1 MTPRSKFA
9 ARAPRSAAAAFACVA
24 LACAFMFASACAVA
38 PARRAVIVPIAQPAL
53 RISALASD
61 GDARRR
67 ASTQLVLYG
76 LASEMRG
83 SLREA
88 LARYEDALKVDAN
101 NPSASLAFAR
111 YEIFVGDADR
121 GLAHLDRYE
130 ALAGAHASLAHV
142 AGLRGA
148 ALAKLGKRALAR
160 PYLEEARALA
170 PSVWGDARLDAR
182 ELR

>member
-1 MTPRSKFA
+1 VTPRRKFA
-9 ARAPRSAAAAFACVA
+9 ARAPRPVAAAFACVA
-24 LACAFMFASACAVA
+24 LVLVFAFANACAVA
-38 PARRAVIVPIAQPAL
+38 PARRAATAPIAQPAL

-67 ASTQLVLYG
+67 ASTQLVLDG

-88 LARYEDALKVDAN
+88 LARYEDALKVDGN

-130 ALAGAHASLAHV
+130 ALAGARASLAHV

-160 PYLEEARALA
+160 PYSEEARALA
-170 PSVWGDARLDAR
+170 PSVWGDGRLDPR

>member
-1 MTPRSKFA
+1 MTKRREFGA
-9 ARAPRSAAAAFACVA
+9 CAPRALAAAI
-24 LACAFMFASACAVA
+24 ACAALQFATACAVA
-38 PARRAVIVPIAQPAL
+38 PAERAVTAPIARPAL
-53 RISALASD
+53 RIGALASE

-67 ASTQLVLYG
+67 ASTQLVLDG

-83 SLREA
+83 ASREA
-88 LARYEDALKVDAN
+88 LARYEDALKIDAN

-111 YEIFVGDADR
+111 YEIFAGDADR

-130 ALAGAHASLAHV
+130 TLAGTRAAAEHV

-148 ALAKLGKRALAR
+148 ALARLGKPGLAR

-170 PSVWGDARLDAR
+170 PNVWGDARLDAR

>member
-1 MTPRSKFA
+1 MTPRRKFA
-9 ARAPRSAAAAFACVA
+9 ARAPRSVAAAFACVA
-24 LACAFMFASACAVA
+24 LVCAFTFASACAVA
-38 PARRAVIVPIAQPAL
+38 PAPRAATAPIAQPAL
-53 RISALASD
+53 RVSALASD

-130 ALAGAHASLAHV
+130 ALAGARASLAHV

>member
-1 MTPRSKFA
+1 MTSHRALA
-9 ARAPRSAAAAFACVA
+9 ARASRTFAAA
-24 LACAFMFASACAVA
+24 LACAALQFATACVVA
-38 PARRAVIVPIAQPAL
+38 PAQRAATAPVARPAL
-53 RISALASD
+53 RIGTLASE

-67 ASTQLVLYG
+67 ASMQLVLDG

-83 SLREA
+83 ASREA
-88 LARYEDALKVDAN
+88 LARYEDALKIDAN

-111 YEIFVGDADR
+111 YEIFAGDAAR

-130 ALAGAHASLAHV
+130 TLAGASAAAEHV

-148 ALAKLGKRALAR
+148 ALARLGKPGLAR